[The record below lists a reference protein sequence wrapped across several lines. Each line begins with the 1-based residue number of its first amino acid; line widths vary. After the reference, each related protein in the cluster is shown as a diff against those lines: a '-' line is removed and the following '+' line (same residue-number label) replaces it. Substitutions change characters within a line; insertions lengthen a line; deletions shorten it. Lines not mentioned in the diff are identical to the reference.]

1 MSLRPILSRRRAPA
15 WLLLAALALPGLAGL
30 ASPAVAQGTATI
42 QGAPAA
48 PGTTAIPGTAAVPP
62 PFDPARL
69 VPQTG
74 PVFRQAETL
83 GRQIYVL
90 DGAVA
95 LASDLLRRQGV
106 DLRASG
112 VSGWVTEP
120 VAAGILVRFV
130 RRGSAG
136 PEALYDV
143 TVTATGA
150 PPTLARRDGA
160 PLTPDQAAQFAAEQL
175 ALGKIDQPCS
185 KTYNPIA
192 FRDPGTRNWRV
203 YALAAPAGPGV
214 FLIGG
219 HYRFLVSPDGGRI
232 LSGGRLSPP
241 SCLAGQATAEGQRA
255 VGFAVMEAQ
264 PAPTET
270 QVFLSLLHQ
279 LPLIV
284 MTPPDG
290 KRWLVAGGSIWSM
303 R

>member
-1 MSLRPILSRRRAPA
+1 MSLRPIPSRRPRAPA
-15 WLLLAALALPGLAGL
+15 WLLLAALALPALAGL
-30 ASPAVAQGTATI
+30 AGPAMAQTT
-42 QGAPAA
+42 PAA
-48 PGTTAIPGTAAVPP
+48 PGTPAVPP
-62 PFDPARL
+62 PFDPSRL

-74 PVFRQAETL
+74 PAFRQAETL

-112 VSGWVTEP
+112 VGGWVTEP
-120 VAAGILVRFV
+120 VADGILVRFV

-143 TVTATGA
+143 TVAATGA

-160 PLTPDQAAQFAAEQL
+160 PLTPDQTAQFAAEQL

-203 YALAAPAGPGV
+203 YALAAPTGPGV

-241 SCLAGQATAEGQRA
+241 SCLAGQATADGQRA
-255 VGFAVMEAQ
+255 VGFAVTEAQ
-264 PAPTET
+264 PTPTET

-284 MTPPDG
+284 MTPPEG
-290 KRWLVAGGSIWSM
+290 TRWLVAGGSIWSM